1 MSFPKKGKSL
11 PRSTASIQGARYQSE
26 NLTNFARAMSLALNQ
41 AFKGS
46 RSKVKT
52 VAKLTGANER
62 TVKNWFCGTY
72 GPSGPYLIMLVR
84 HSDEILNVFLS
95 LAGRDLLLESQE
107 FDELAGRLIGLLSQR
122 VHMNGSP
129 PGG

>member
-11 PRSTASIQGARYQSE
+11 PRSTASSRGASDE
-26 NLTNFARAMSLALNQ
+26 SANLTNFARAMSLALNQ

-62 TVKNWFCGTY
+62 TVKNWFCGNY
-72 GPSGPYLIMLVR
+72 GPSGPYLVLLVR
-84 HSDEILNVFLS
+84 HSDEMLNVFLS
-95 LAGRDLLLESQE
+95 LAGRDRLLETQE

-122 VHMNGSP
+122 VHMNGP
-129 PGG
+129 PPTG